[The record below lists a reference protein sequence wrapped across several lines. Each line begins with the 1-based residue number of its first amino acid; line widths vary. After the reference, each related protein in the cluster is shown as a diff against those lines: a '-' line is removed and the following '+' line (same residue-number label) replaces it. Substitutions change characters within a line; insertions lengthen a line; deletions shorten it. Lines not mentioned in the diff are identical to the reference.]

1 MVCISYLRYT
11 LPSVLNPN
19 TRPLLAASTIF
30 IFRLPELMYCHPV
43 WLQEVGLT
51 DWRDNQSQ
59 PIT

>member
-30 IFRLPELMYCHPV
+30 IFRLPEETTCHPV
-43 WLQEVGLT
+43 WLQELGLT
-51 DWRDNQSQ
+51 DWRDNQ
-59 PIT
+59 